1 MEAVFENGFCN
12 LQIYL
17 SFFKLSN
24 RIQNEQELK
33 RVASMYL
40 ESLCGCNL
48 RCVNRSII
56 WVSSDKHSRNS
67 YSSLCWHKAV
77 SDTVAK
83 YCKFGRLKHR
93 NVNPSARE
101 TGKESSFGKTR
112 ESHGKGWLTSTKSQ
126 VWTEEKSLSFKAQCL
141 PQIERGLCLA
151 GVMLLHRLRAII
163 WYTFGVAWLNCR
175 EGGGVV
181 LKVDGFSHCY
191 AQFFCA
197 LYMQAMT

>member
-33 RVASMYL
+33 RVASI
-40 ESLCGCNL
+40 CNL
-48 RCVNRSII
+48 RCVNKSII

-77 SDTVAK
+77 SDPVAK

-101 TGKESSFGKTR
+101 TGKESSLGQTR
-112 ESHGKGWLTSTKSQ
+112 ESHGKGWLTSTKPQ

-141 PQIERGLCLA
+141 PQIERFVSSWCHVVTKAQGCHL
-151 GVMLLHRLRAII
+151 VYI
-163 WYTFGVAWLNCR
+163 WGSVVKLQG
-175 EGGGVV
+175 GGGVV

-191 AQFFCA
+191 AHFVLCCLHA
-197 LYMQAMT
+197 SNGLICW